1 MKTRSPEIN
10 RRNFLKYSAAGTA
23 IASSASLTAA
33 KSFSH
38 DPMKSSNTKR
48 PTCLFFD
55 VNETLLDLNA
65 MKSSVAYAL
74 GGRPELLPLW
84 FTTMLQYSLVSTVGG
99 KYEDF
104 GVIGAAAM
112 RMVAKNNGL
121 ELSQEDALKSMAPIR
136 TLPPHPDVVQSL
148 QRLKDAG
155 FRMVTLTN
163 SSNAAVEAQMHN
175 AGLTDMFDERLSVE
189 DIGLYKPHEHAYRWA
204 ARRMG
209 VSASECM
216 LIAAHGWDIAGALW
230 AGWRGAFLAR
240 PGAQLYPLAES
251 PEIVVPTLTGAADQL
266 IEMRI

>member
-1 MKTRSPEIN
+1 MSIDYKQLQAMVKEAMFTGGGINEPSAPEGIPH
-10 RRNFLKYSAAGTA
+10 RMPAANSSDKEQDMGDEEANEMYDLALVAREAAEQLVEALDDPTYDQA
-23 IASSASLTAA
+23 YEYAFKASASLRKVLNSLEETGA
-33 KSFSH
+33 H
-38 DPMKSSNTKR
+38 PM
-48 PTCLFFD
+48 
-55 VNETLLDLNA
+55 
-65 MKSSVAYAL
+65 
-74 GGRPELLPLW
+74 
-84 FTTMLQYSLVSTVGG
+84 
-99 KYEDF
+99 
-104 GVIGAAAM
+104 
-112 RMVAKNNGL
+112 
-121 ELSQEDALKSMAPIR
+121 PIR
-136 TLPPHPDVVQSL
+136 TLPPHPDVAHSL

-163 SSNAAVEAQMHN
+163 SSNAAVEAQMRN

-209 VSASECM
+209 VPASECM

-240 PGAQLYPLAES
+240 PGAQLYPLADS

>member
-1 MKTRSPEIN
+1 METRSPEIN

-38 DPMKSSNTKR
+38 DPMKNSNTKR

-65 MKSSVAYAL
+65 MKSSVADAL

-84 FTTMLQYSLVSTVGG
+84 FTTMLQYSLVSTVAG

-136 TLPPHPDVVQSL
+136 TLPPHPDVAHSL

-163 SSNAAVEAQMHN
+163 SSNAAVEAQMRN

-209 VSASECM
+209 VHASECM

-251 PEIVVPTLTGAADQL
+251 PEIVVPTLTGASDQL

>member
-1 MKTRSPEIN
+1 MESHNAELN

-23 IASSASLTAA
+23 IASSATLAA
-33 KSFSH
+33 AQSITKE
-38 DPMKSSNTKR
+38 PMNNQSTKR

-65 MKSSVAYAL
+65 MKTSVAKAL
-74 GGRPELLPLW
+74 DGRADLLPLW

-112 RMVAKNNGL
+112 RMVANNHGL
-121 ELSQEDALKSMAPIR
+121 ELTQEAALKSMSPIR
-136 TLPPHPDVVQSL
+136 SLPPHPDVAPAL
-148 QRLKDAG
+148 QKLKDAG

-163 SSNAAVEAQMHN
+163 SSNAAVEAQMRN
-175 AGLTDMFDERLSVE
+175 AGLIDLFDERLSVE

-204 ARRMG
+204 ARRVG
-209 VSASECM
+209 VPASECM

-230 AGWRGAFLAR
+230 SGWRGAFLAR
-240 PGAQLYPLAES
+240 PGAQLYPLADS
-251 PEIVVPTLTGAADQL
+251 PEIVVPTLTGATEQL
-266 IEMRI
+266 LKMSV